1 MFDAIAMGMSCF
13 DFGIAME
20 KMPGFNEN
28 GKVLSVSW
36 QGGGKTSNG
45 EMENL

>member
-13 DFGIAME
+13 DFGIVME

-28 GKVLSVSW
+28 GKVVSVGAYTVPLL
-36 QGGGKTSNG
+36 QQA
-45 EMENL
+45 